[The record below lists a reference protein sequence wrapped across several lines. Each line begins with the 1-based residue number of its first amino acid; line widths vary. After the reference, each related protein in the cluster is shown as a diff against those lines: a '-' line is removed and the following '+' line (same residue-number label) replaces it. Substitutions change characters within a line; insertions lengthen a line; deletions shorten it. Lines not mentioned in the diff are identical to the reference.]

1 MCRHSIRWGGRRTRA
16 GTATDRTVSA
26 VAVLACLAC
35 LWPGT
40 LGAEQ
45 EEPVALFR
53 SGRYDEAREA
63 FAERLSRQP
72 DDPEA
77 LYYMGRL
84 AREGAKSR
92 GYFERLLE
100 VHPDHDL
107 ADEALYELAEGDYAG
122 PQGLYLRARRRYEHL
137 LESHPESPLSP
148 RARYRIGLIHL
159 VLRQPDS
166 AAVAFQ
172 ELLRRSPTSEM
183 APFARLGVAESYA
196 QMGRLGEAL
205 EAAQAVLAG
214 GPSPV
219 AERAR
224 ELIESLG
231 GTEPGGQAA
240 REPEPPKPE
249 TGRFWVQ
256 VGAFRNVK
264 NIRALAVRLEQAGFH
279 VREEAV
285 PRSDVRLL
293 LVGPYSDRDG
303 ADGARERILA
313 TEGLRGRV
321 IEKP

>member
-1 MCRHSIRWGGRRTRA
+1 MVG
-16 GTATDRTVSA
+16 
-26 VAVLACLAC
+26 LACLA
-35 LWPGT
+35 PGT
-40 LGAEQ
+40 TGAE
-45 EEPVALFR
+45 EDPASLFR
-53 SGRYDEAREA
+53 AGRYDEARVA
-63 FAERLSRQP
+63 FAERLSQVP

-84 AREGAKSR
+84 VREGAKAR

-122 PQGLYLRARRRYEHL
+122 PQGLYLRARRRYERL
-137 LESHPESPLSP
+137 LESHPESPLAP

-159 VLRQPDS
+159 VLRHPDS

-172 ELLRRSPTSEM
+172 VLLERSPSSEM
-183 APFARLGVAESYA
+183 APFARLGSAESYA
-196 QMGRLGEAL
+196 QMGRRAEAL
-205 EAAQAVLAG
+205 EAAQAVLQG

-219 AERAR
+219 AERAQ
-224 ELIESLG
+224 ELIESLS
-231 GTEPGGQAA
+231 GTEPGGQAVRGPGA
-240 REPEPPKPE
+240 RKPE

-264 NIRALAVRLEQAGFH
+264 NIRTLAARLEKAGYR

-285 PRSDVRLL
+285 PGGDLRLL
-293 LVGPYSDRDG
+293 LVGPYSDRAG

-313 TEGLRGRV
+313 TVDLRGRV
-321 IEKP
+321 IERP